1 MVGKPLNRYE
11 ILELID
17 RGEKIPYPDDCSQVV
32 HELIWAD
39 HVWRCRSTGLWHMNP
54 SGARALKAH
63 RERSSI
69 PKPADSGVY

>member
-39 HVWRCRSTGLWHMNP
+39 HVWRCRTTGVWCP
-54 SGARALKAH
+54 SVESPPRTVKY
-63 RERSSI
+63 S
-69 PKPADSGVY
+69 